1 MLRGAGRACR
11 KGPRVMGLARRLRAQ
26 RMEEHQWAP
35 PTPPDRSPLHAVR
48 QFPKTATQA
57 WDREAVLAVA
67 VVVAVSSEG
76 NDYGKAPGEQA
87 EKVINRKLPRMA
99 WTEGALIF
107 WTDGQF
113 PLAYS

>member
-1 MLRGAGRACR
+1 MGSPHP
-11 KGPRVMGLARRLRAQ
+11 PRQ
-26 RMEEHQWAP
+26 QP
-35 PTPPDRSPLHAVR
+35 PPRSE

-57 WDREAVLAVA
+57 WDREAVLAIA
-67 VVVAVSSEG
+67 VVIAVSSEG

-87 EKVINRKLPRMA
+87 EKVINRKLPQMA

-113 PLAYS
+113 PLAYI